1 MARTSYASKAMP
13 GGSTGIDT
21 EGYGQ
26 VTIVGTTTAASSA
39 ITITVS
45 NDGSNYAAFTAGD
58 VIDPISGKAPT
69 LTGLASGKTV
79 IVSYIGPARY
89 VKAVGTTTNV
99 IVVLGEPRDG
109 TSTTVPTYTS

>member
-1 MARTSYASKAMP
+1 MARTAYPSKAVA

-21 EGYGQ
+21 AGYGT

-45 NDGSNYAAFTAGD
+45 DDGSDYSAFTAGD
-58 VIDPISGKAPT
+58 VIDPITGTAPT

-79 IVSYIGPARY
+79 IASYIGPARY
-89 VKAVGTTTNV
+89 VKAAGTTTNV
-99 IVVLGEPRDG
+99 IVVLGEPRQG
-109 TSTTVPTYTS
+109 WSNS